1 MNISMKYRT
10 EKGYPLSIEVT
21 TIRCEQQSSPDKEFL
36 LNLLPK
42 VNYPALLKAVQEL
55 SPHCGNNEIPALPEL
70 PEELDVSNKE
80 TLDNL
85 DDTVIANLYRVLFD
99 IYLVEGWLICPDTGR
114 KFPVKDGI
122 PNMILHED
130 EI

>member
-1 MNISMKYRT
+1 MHYRT

-42 VNYPALLKAVQEL
+42 VNYPALLKAVQDL

-70 PEELDVSNKE
+70 PETLDV
-80 TLDNL
+80 LDNL
-85 DDTVIANLYRVLFD
+85 DDKGKSALVLFYV
-99 IYLVEGWLICPDTGR
+99 ISCFKITLIWTLSLPLFDC
-114 KFPVKDGI
+114 
-122 PNMILHED
+122 L
-130 EI
+130 

>member
-1 MNISMKYRT
+1 LHDTNNTSHISIQYST

-55 SPHCGNNEIPALPEL
+55 SPHYGNNEIPALPEL
-70 PEELDVSNKE
+70 PETLDVSKKE
-80 TLDNL
+80 TLEEL
-85 DDTVIANLYRVLFD
+85 DDKGKSALVLFYV
-99 IYLVEGWLICPDTGR
+99 ISCFKIMT
-114 KFPVKDGI
+114 
-122 PNMILHED
+122 
-130 EI
+130 

>member
-1 MNISMKYRT
+1 MHYRT

-42 VNYPALLKAVQEL
+42 VNYPALLKAVQDL

-70 PEELDVSNKE
+70 PETLDVSNKE
-80 TLDNL
+80 TLDL
-85 DDTVIANLYRVLFD
+85 DDTVIANLYRKVRVSFILSYEFKCSKRSRVD
-99 IYLVEGWLICPDTGR
+99 LVTSFEL
-114 KFPVKDGI
+114 
-122 PNMILHED
+122 NLL
-130 EI
+130 